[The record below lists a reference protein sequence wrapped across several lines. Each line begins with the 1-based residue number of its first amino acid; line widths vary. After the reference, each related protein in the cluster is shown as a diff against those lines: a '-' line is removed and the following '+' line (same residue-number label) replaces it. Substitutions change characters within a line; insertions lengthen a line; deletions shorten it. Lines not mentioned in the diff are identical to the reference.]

1 MRAWLGFVVLF
12 CALGA
17 PALGLTVEEVPR
29 PPKGS
34 WTVDLTSTRVLQPSV
49 QAELEQMGT
58 ELDDRGLGQLMVVM
72 LDTTSSRPSREFAL
86 ALFNRWGIGHPGRD
100 DGVLL
105 FVAYADR
112 KVEIILGDGVD
123 EPADQEASDAVMAQ
137 AIVPGFKRND
147 PNAAVQLGARG
158 LRELIENSRLNHPND
173 AAPESVASNAFV
185 DSLSAEE
192 VQAPPPQV
200 TWIPPEE
207 TSTEPGL
214 GVFAGG
220 AGMLGAAGLAG
231 RAWLRR
237 RPRKCKACGTQRL
250 RLGEVED
257 DAHLEAGQRAEES
270 LGSVDYDVWW
280 CEPCAD
286 VLIERYGAL
295 FTFVARCTK
304 CNYVTG
310 KQSTRTLRS
319 ATYDHG
325 GEEEVT
331 VRCGHCAFVSVS
343 RRSTPR
349 RTRPS
354 SSSSSS
360 SSRSSSGG
368 GRSSGGGSSGSW

>member
-1 MRAWLGFVVLF
+1 MVLF
-12 CALGA
+12 CALGT
-17 PALGLTVEEVPR
+17 PALGVTVAEVPR
-29 PPKGS
+29 PPKGT
-34 WTVDLTSTRVLQPSV
+34 WTVDLTASRVLQPSV
-49 QAELEQMGT
+49 QAELDQLGT
-58 ELDDRGLGQLMVVM
+58 ELDDSGLGQLMVVM
-72 LDTTSSRPSREFAL
+72 VDTTSRRPSREFAL

-112 KVEIILGDGVD
+112 KAEIILGDGVD

-137 AIVPGFKRND
+137 AIVPGFKRKD
-147 PNAAVQLGARG
+147 ANAAVQMGARG
-158 LRELIENSRLNHPND
+158 LKQLIENSRLNHPQD
-173 AAPESVASNAFV
+173 AAPEPVAGEDFV
-185 DSLSAEE
+185 GSLSAEE
-192 VQAPPPQV
+192 FLVPPPQMS
-200 TWIPPEE
+200 WSPPEE
-207 TSTEPGL
+207 ASTEPGL

-220 AGMLGAAGLAG
+220 AGVLGAAGLAG
-231 RAWLRR
+231 RAWFRR

-250 RLGEVED
+250 RLGEVAD
-257 DAHLEAGQRAEES
+257 DAHLDAGQRAEES

-286 VLIERYGAL
+286 VLTERYGAF
-295 FTFVARCTK
+295 FTRAARCTR

-360 SSRSSSGG
+360 SSSGG

>member
-1 MRAWLGFVVLF
+1 MVLF
-12 CALGA
+12 CALGT
-17 PALGLTVEEVPR
+17 PALGVTVEEVPR
-29 PPKGS
+29 PPRGS
-34 WTVDLTSTRVLQPSV
+34 WTVDVTANRVLQPSV
-49 QAELEQMGT
+49 QAELEQTGT
-58 ELDDRGLGQLMVVM
+58 ELNDRGLGQLMVVM
-72 LDTTSSRPSREFAL
+72 LDTTSGRPSREFAL

-123 EPADQEASDAVMAQ
+123 EPADEEASDAVMAQ
-137 AIVPGFKRND
+137 AIVPAFKRKD
-147 PNAAVQLGARG
+147 PNAAVQMGARG
-158 LRELIENSRLNHPND
+158 LKDLIENSRLNNPD
-173 AAPESVASNAFV
+173 TAAPEPVAGSDVPDSPPSVEIQDAS
-185 DSLSAEE
+185 S
-192 VQAPPPQV
+192 QV
-200 TWIPPEE
+200 TWSPPEE
-207 TSTEPGL
+207 ASMEPGL
-214 GVFAGG
+214 GAIAGG
-220 AGMLGAAGLAG
+220 AGVLGAAGLAG

-257 DAHLEAGQRAEES
+257 DAHLDAGQRVEES
-270 LGSVDYDVWW
+270 MGSVDYDAWW
-280 CEPCAD
+280 CEPCSD
-286 VLIERYGAL
+286 VLIERYGAF
-295 FTFVARCTK
+295 FTSLARCTQ

-310 KQSTRTLRS
+310 KQSSRTLRS

-331 VRCGHCAFVSVS
+331 VRCAHCAFVSVS

-360 SSRSSSGG
+360 SSSRSSSGG